1 MDIED
6 RLANVPL
13 FRDIPKKSLK
23 RLAET
28 ARPREYKAGQTIITE
43 GDEGVAFYLVT
54 GGSAQ
59 ATRGGAQL
67 ATFKEGDFFGEMAL
81 LDNHRRSA
89 TIVAAT
95 DVKMIAIS
103 RWDFLSEVRDSPDMA
118 LALLE
123 TMSRR
128 IRELD
133 ERLAGQ

>member
-1 MDIED
+1 MKIED

-13 FRDIPKKSLK
+13 FQDVPKKSLH
-23 RLAET
+23 RLGET
-28 ARPREYKAGQTIITE
+28 ARERNYKAGEVIVKE

-54 GGSAQ
+54 GGTAES
-59 ATRGGAQL
+59 TRGGSKL
-67 ATFKEGDFFGEMAL
+67 ATYGEGDFFGEMAL

-89 TIVAAT
+89 TIKAIT
-95 DVKMIAIS
+95 DVETIAIS
-103 RWDFLSEVRDSPDMA
+103 RWDFLSEVRANSDMA

-123 TMSRR
+123 TLSRR